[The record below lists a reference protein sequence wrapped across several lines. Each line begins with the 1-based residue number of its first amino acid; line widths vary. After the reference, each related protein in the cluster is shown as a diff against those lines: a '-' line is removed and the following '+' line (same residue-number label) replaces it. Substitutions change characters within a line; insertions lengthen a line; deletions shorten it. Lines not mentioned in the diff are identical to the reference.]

1 MKQQQEMVA
10 AFRARFGALCRLP
23 EHRHMEPYTRPRRLA
38 FADPEAAT
46 ERHIPGHLILA
57 LTSAYSLLADWYE
70 SQDPEQATLGSWQRY
85 LALPKRTGSEKLM
98 AEVFRTLRIVRLAAI
113 QRNGRIE
120 VREDGLIRAF
130 CEYNR
135 CALSLL
141 TTETGLELLVSCV
154 VYYLESLSQPFS
166 EAYVE
171 LVLGQYFSDI
181 VGEIRS
187 FGDDDRVLFQFRQKC
202 WFNRQ
207 QRLDVDNPRVQ
218 IEADYYRIDMGKY
231 GTNPARYPLDFYITL
246 DDCLYIVP
254 IEVLK
259 EDGSISAKDFA
270 KWQARTQHGA
280 TLPDAFRLRFAHE
293 KNIVGLPM
301 T

>member
-10 AFRARFGALCRLP
+10 AFRARFGELCRMP

-38 FADPEAAT
+38 FADPEVAT
-46 ERHIPGHLILA
+46 ERQVPGHLILA
-57 LTSAYSLLADWYE
+57 LTSAYNLLADWYE
-70 SQDPEQATLGSWQRY
+70 CQNPELATLGSWQRY

-98 AEVFRTLRIVRLAAI
+98 AEIFRTLRIVRLAAI

-120 VREDGLIRAF
+120 IKDNGLIRAF

-141 TTETGLELLVSCV
+141 TTETGLELLVSSV
-154 VYYLESLSQPFS
+154 VYYLDAQNQPHS

-171 LVLGQYFSDI
+171 LMLGQYFTDI

-202 WFNRQ
+202 WFNRH
-207 QRLDVDNPRVQ
+207 QRFEVDNPRVQ
-218 IEADYYRIDMGKY
+218 IEEDHYRIDMGRY
-231 GTNPARYPLDFYITL
+231 GNNPARYPLDFYITL
-246 DDCLYIVP
+246 DDSLYIVP
-254 IEVLK
+254 VEVLK
-259 EDGSISAKDFA
+259 DDGFISAKDFA
-270 KWQARTQHGA
+270 QWKAHTRQGA
-280 TLPDAFRLRFAHE
+280 ALPDAFRLRFAHE